1 MSIAFLNDSYM
12 PIAEAKISPLD
23 RGFLFGDGIYEVIPS
38 YEGKLLGFTGHIDR
52 MLDGLAGIGLVLDWT
67 HDQWKSLCQELLT
80 QNGNGNLG
88 IYLQVSRGADNK
100 RYHAFPEAVAPTIF
114 GFTFAIPSSP
124 IADRTAAKRYSVIT
138 TQDLRWQRCHIKST
152 ALLGNVL
159 HFQQGHEQGNDE
171 ALLYNANNELTE
183 ASSCNAF
190 IVKDG
195 VVITPP
201 LDNQLLPGI
210 TRNMLID
217 ILRKDGSI
225 PVEERVVSMN
235 EVHAADEIWITSST
249 KEVGAVTIIDGNPV
263 GTGDIGDTWIK
274 AQTLFSNHKYD
285 Y

>member
-1 MSIAFLNDSYM
+1 M
-12 PIAEAKISPLD
+12 
-23 RGFLFGDGIYEVIPS
+23 
-38 YEGKLLGFTGHIDR
+38 
-52 MLDGLAGIGLVLDWT
+52 
-67 HDQWKSLCQELLT
+67 
-80 QNGNGNLG
+80 
-88 IYLQVSRGADNK
+88 
-100 RYHAFPEAVAPTIF
+100 
-114 GFTFAIPSSP
+114 
-124 IADRTAAKRYSVIT
+124 
-138 TQDLRWQRCHIKST
+138 
-152 ALLGNVL
+152 
-159 HFQQGHEQGNDE
+159 
-171 ALLYNANNELTE
+171 
-183 ASSCNAF
+183 
-190 IVKDG
+190 KDG

-249 KEVGAVTIIDGNPV
+249 KEVGAVTTIDGNPV